1 MLLNLTVI
9 RPISLYGNS
18 NIYKYI
24 IDKATLGENMCKIG
38 VLHLSDLHLTSNQNE
53 LKNRDYRNL
62 KKEIIDAVNN
72 IKSKSKIDVVAVTGD
87 IINKGRTDD
96 YSMAKKFFEDI
107 SKETSI
113 PLDRF
118 VLAAGNHDA
127 PRDKFIK
134 TMKISEMEEYSSFKN
149 HLLGRFSNFCKFYR
163 DLTGDESR
171 ISDESYGIKDFEI
184 DKKIIRFIVINS
196 SVCTNDKQDFM
207 NLEISK
213 YQLESLENEMRNAKS
228 NPILTIALMHHPIQ
242 WLEYNEQEQLLEYF
256 EDEFDVNILLHGH
269 THEGR
274 VYGNMDID
282 RTLINFVTGIGYDQ
296 NEKEDYKKLK
306 YRMAYYK
313 FDTDRNVIEGNLLVT
328 NEKLTFVPDTSKYRK
343 INVDGYF
350 SINYPLNDIK
360 NLHVYNQYINS
371 YESENV
377 RINRDLVD
385 KVSILEKMIY
395 DGKKYL
401 TNHAYVKFNTV
412 KKKYELKFEKKYEII
427 GDETSWYSGQ
437 FYGNKYK
444 DDPQKSKEFYDKNFI
459 KWEELN
465 FKAFVKV
472 LNSENKV
479 IQKRVEV
486 LVECVAES
494 SNYKTFNIKYINKRV
509 ETNLDVHKGDFI
521 ELEYSYEI
529 PEHYWGSYLNRTISY
544 FREIGDINISCDDSQ
559 KLIDQVT
566 NQDLFLTKPPKTQI
580 SSSEDFILQK
590 NGSYLIKLPNES
602 GKYTIHW
609 NAKKLF
615 GEGAENTAPGKD
627 ECQITNT

>member
-1 MLLNLTVI
+1 MKVKFHNMRI
-9 RPISLYGNS
+9 HIA
-18 NIYKYI
+18 IYYI
-24 IDKATLGENMCKIG
+24 IDKVTLGEDMCRIG

-53 LKNRDYRNL
+53 LKSRDYRNL

-96 YSMAKKFFEDI
+96 YSLAKRFFEDI

-113 PLDRF
+113 PLNRF
-118 VLAAGNHDA
+118 VFAAGNHDA

-149 HLLGRFSNFCKFYR
+149 HLLGRFSNFCKFYK

-296 NEKEDYKKLK
+296 SEKEDYKKLK
-306 YRMAYYK
+306 YRMAFYN
-313 FDTDRNVIEGNLLVT
+313 FDTNRNVIEGNLLVT

-371 YESENV
+371 YDSKNV
-377 RINRDLVD
+377 RINRELVD
-385 KVSILEKMIY
+385 KVNILEKMIY

-401 TNHAYVKFNTV
+401 TNHAYIRFN
-412 KKKYELKFEKKYEII
+412 LSSREK
-427 GDETSWYSGQ
+427 
-437 FYGNKYK
+437 
-444 DDPQKSKEFYDKNFI
+444 
-459 KWEELN
+459 
-465 FKAFVKV
+465 VV
-472 LNSENKV
+472 L
-479 IQKRVEV
+479 
-486 LVECVAES
+486 L
-494 SNYKTFNIKYINKRV
+494 
-509 ETNLDVHKGDFI
+509 
-521 ELEYSYEI
+521 
-529 PEHYWGSYLNRTISY
+529 
-544 FREIGDINISCDDSQ
+544 
-559 KLIDQVT
+559 
-566 NQDLFLTKPPKTQI
+566 
-580 SSSEDFILQK
+580 
-590 NGSYLIKLPNES
+590 
-602 GKYTIHW
+602 
-609 NAKKLF
+609 
-615 GEGAENTAPGKD
+615 
-627 ECQITNT
+627 